1 MINFCSAF
9 WFTVYFGKNMLVIAD
24 EISNLKSGFAVNDE
38 DIFDM
43 C

>member
-9 WFTVYFGKNMLVIAD
+9 WFSVYFGKRILAIAD
-24 EISNLKSGFAVNDE
+24 EIFNLKSGFAVNDE
-38 DIFDM
+38 DIFGM